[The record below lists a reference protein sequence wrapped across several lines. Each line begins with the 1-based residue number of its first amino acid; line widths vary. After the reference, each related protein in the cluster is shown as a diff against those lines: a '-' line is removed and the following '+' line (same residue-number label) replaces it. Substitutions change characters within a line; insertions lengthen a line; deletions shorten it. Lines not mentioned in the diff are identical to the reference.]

1 MPSIYR
7 KTAQGT
13 AEIETRARR
22 LTPRLRGM
30 LIMVDGRRS
39 DTELAALLPHAA
51 EALATLAEQGFIE
64 RVAQAAPAAPAPAA
78 ARRAGTAAAAMP
90 APPARAP
97 GPSAVAD
104 ADFETRRRAV
114 LRAFND
120 ATGPAGETMAIKM
133 ERVTSLDDLR
143 TLLPLAIRLV
153 ETVRGRAEAERFT
166 ARLDE
171 I

>member
-1 MPSIYR
+1 MPSIHR
-7 KTAQGT
+7 KTAQGA
-13 AEIETRARR
+13 AEIETRAHR
-22 LTPRLRGM
+22 LTPRLRGT

-39 DTELAALLPHAA
+39 DAELAALLPQAA

-64 RVAQAAPAAPAPAA
+64 RVAQAAPAAPGAAPRPAA
-78 ARRAGTAAAAMP
+78 APGPP
-90 APPARAP
+90 APAPA
-97 GPSAVAD
+97 PSAEAG

-133 ERVTSLDDLR
+133 ERVKSLDDLR

-153 ETVRGRAEAERFT
+153 ETVRGRAEAEKFA

>member
-7 KTAQGT
+7 KTAQGA

-22 LTPRLRGM
+22 LTPRLRGT

-39 DTELAALLPHAA
+39 DAELAALLPQAA
-51 EALATLAEQGFIE
+51 EALATLAEQGYIE
-64 RVAQAAPAAPAPAA
+64 LVAQAPAA
-78 ARRAGTAAAAMP
+78 ASAPSTARPAAATVA
-90 APPARAP
+90 APPARAA
-97 GPSAVAD
+97 GPPAVAD

-120 ATGPAGETMAIKM
+120 ATGPAGEAMAIKM
-133 ERVTSLDDLR
+133 ERVKSLDDLR

-153 ETVRGRAEAERFT
+153 ETVRGRTEAERFA